1 MSKKKNESF
10 SLLFA
15 VFVCGAVVMI
25 FEVLA
30 SRVLGPYLGTSFY
43 TWTSIIGVIMAS
55 LSLGYYF
62 GGKLADKKANLESLS
77 LIIFLSALS
86 LLFTSLISAPVL
98 GLIGF
103 VKWGIEVES
112 LLAASLLFAL
122 PSICL
127 AMITPFSVRIKLN
140 SLNNSASTVGN
151 LYALSTLGS
160 IFGTFLAGFLLIP
173 FFGTSLL
180 MNLLIV
186 VLVAVSLVVSL
197 KKHKVAKT
205 VLVMASFSMIYVN
218 ANKVSA
224 MTVSDPV
231 VVDTEYNTVWL
242 YEYKEAKTNKPS
254 LALRTDPYG
263 VQSAMYTE
271 EKDALVFEYTKYY
284 RLAEFFKPGFQKA
297 LMIGGCAYSFPK
309 YFLQNYPSAA
319 IDVVEI
325 DPGLTDIAKKYFDLE
340 DNGRM
345 RIFHEDGRTYL
356 NESSEKYD
364 VLYGDAFN
372 SFTSVPFQLTT
383 LEAVK
388 RMEALLNEDG
398 VAIINLVG
406 SYEDKGA
413 DFIKAEYATFSQVFG
428 KVYLFRVKNLP
439 RSSLQNVILVALKG
453 DDKLAEGAVSAEAEL
468 NRMLKSLVNVDSI
481 KGFEEAALI
490 LTDDYAPVEYFKYK
504 SL

>member
-1 MSKKKNESF
+1 MTKTKNQNF
-10 SLLFA
+10 TLLFA
-15 VFVCGAVVMI
+15 VFTCGAVVMI

-62 GGKLADKKANLESLS
+62 GGKLADKKATLESLS
-77 LIIFLSALS
+77 LIIFLSAVS
-86 LLFTSLISAPVL
+86 LLVTSLISPLVL
-98 GLIGF
+98 GLISY

-112 LLAASLLFAL
+112 LLSASLLFAL

-160 IFGTFLAGFLLIP
+160 IFGTFLAGFFLIP
-173 FFGTSLL
+173 FFGTALL

-186 VLVAVSLVVSL
+186 VLVAVSLIVSL
-197 KKHKVAKT
+197 KKHKVLKT
-205 VLVMASFSMIYVN
+205 ALVMASFCMIYLN
-218 ANKVSA
+218 ASRVSA
-224 MTVSDPV
+224 MTQTDPV
-231 VVDTEYNTVWL
+231 IVDTEYNTIWV
-242 YEYKEAKTNKPS
+242 YKYNDAKTSKPY

-263 VQSAMYTE
+263 VQSSMAME
-271 EKDALVFEYTKYY
+271 DSNSLVFAYTKFY
-284 RLAEFFKPGFQKA
+284 RLAEFFKPDLRNA

-309 YFLQNYPSAA
+309 YFLKNYPEAA

-325 DPGLTDIAKKYFDLE
+325 DPGMTDLAKKYFDLQSS
-340 DNGRM
+340 DRLGV
-345 RIFHEDGRTYL
+345 FHEDGRTFL
-356 NESSEKYD
+356 NESDKKYD
-364 VLYGDAFN
+364 VIYGDAFN

-383 LEAVK
+383 VEAVK
-388 RMEALLNEDG
+388 KMAGLLNDDG
-398 VAIINLVG
+398 VVVVNLVG
-406 SYEDKGA
+406 AYEGKGA
-413 DFIKAEYATFSQVFG
+413 DFIKAEYATYDKVFS
-428 KVYLFRVKNLP
+428 KVYLFRVKNLA
-439 RSSLQNVILVALKG
+439 RTDVQNVVLVGLKG
-453 DDKLAEGAVSAEAEL
+453 ADRLAEGMTSSDKDINQML
-468 NRMLKSLVNVDSI
+468 NQIVDVGTI
-481 KGFEEAALI
+481 PGFEDAPLV